1 MIEIFTK
8 KLNSK
13 INKMKFI
20 SRNNLNEK
28 QKKKNAFNQSEI
40 RFFFLF

>member
-28 QKKKNAFNQSEI
+28 QKKKKCV
-40 RFFFLF
+40 